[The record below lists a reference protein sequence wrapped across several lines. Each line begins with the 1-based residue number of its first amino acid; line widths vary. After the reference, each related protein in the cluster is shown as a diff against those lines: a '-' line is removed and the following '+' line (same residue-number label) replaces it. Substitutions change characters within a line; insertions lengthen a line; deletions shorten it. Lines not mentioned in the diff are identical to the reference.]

1 MHVAVCAAADNF
13 LLLQFMNILSSLGRV
28 SRERTGGL
36 RTVRQAALRDHRRI
50 LDALRSHDPD
60 AAERAMLRHLD
71 HVEKGLQVA
80 AGPEV
85 ATPAAPGG
93 RAR

>member
-1 MHVAVCAAADNF
+1 
-13 LLLQFMNILSSLGRV
+13 MNILSSLGRV

-36 RTVRQAALRDHRRI
+36 RSVRQAALRDHRRI
-50 LDALRSHDPD
+50 LDALRARDPD

-80 AGPEV
+80 GGPEASKP
-85 ATPAAPGG
+85 ATPGG